1 MREMIGCTPMAHCNN
16 VWGLWVRVIFLWD
29 VLMIFHGF
37 CPLWDLVMRFD
48 AFWPYSHYTRLF
60 LTSRGLG
67 VGGFLFL
74 STTTPYAVWCFVLH
88 ISRMRFRSGMLVLF
102 VGRCELSFFEMS
114 CFLLHNLLMRC
125 HAFGTAAGFAYESS
139 CFVLLMRCPYELS
152 CFLTPRR
159 VACGMS
165 CFLAGKVI
173 MLWGF
178 LYESSSLFAVVR
190 FPCEISCILAAWDH
204 LLRVHDFEMVYEMS
218 LWDVVVVCCI
228 IFSPDEIWRRLQ
240 CRFCK
245 RFSFEILYVF
255 CCPIFM

>member
-1 MREMIGCTPMAHCNN
+1 MM
-16 VWGLWVRVIFLWD
+16 
-29 VLMIFHGF
+29 FHGF

-67 VGGFLFL
+67 VGGLLFL
-74 STTTPYAVWCFVLH
+74 STTTPYATWCFVLY

-102 VGRCELSFFEMS
+102 VGRCELFFFEMS

-125 HAFGTAAGFAYESS
+125 HAFGAAAGFAYESS

-159 VACGMS
+159 VACEMS

-178 LYESSSLFAVVR
+178 LYESSSLFAVIR
-190 FPCEISCILAAWDH
+190 FACEMSCFLAAYFSYVISWFWAVTTYDISWALRDFMRSSSKSWWFWDG
-204 LLRVHDFEMVYEMS
+204 F
-218 LWDVVVVCCI
+218 WDVLVRCC
-228 IFSPDEIWRRLQ
+228 
-240 CRFCK
+240 
-245 RFSFEILYVF
+245 
-255 CCPIFM
+255 CCLLHHFLTWWDLTPFAVPFL